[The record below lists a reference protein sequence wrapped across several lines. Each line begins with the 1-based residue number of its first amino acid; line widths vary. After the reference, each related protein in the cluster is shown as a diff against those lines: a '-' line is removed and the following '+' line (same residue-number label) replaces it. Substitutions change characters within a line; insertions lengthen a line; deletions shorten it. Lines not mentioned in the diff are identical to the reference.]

1 MDEVLLVI
9 VRENLQTCIAVSHK
23 FEATQTSS
31 IYGAHEVNNDSCSCG
46 PGSLSRH
53 DLTLCRSNSI
63 CSAPTS
69 FSGRLFTI
77 HAVNRAV
84 IKLCKSQSALSTSR
98 SF

>member
-9 VRENLQTCIAVSHK
+9 VRENLQTCIAVSHG
-23 FEATQTSS
+23 FETQTLTL
-31 IYGAHEVNNDSCSCG
+31 YGAHDVNNDSCSCG
-46 PGSLSRH
+46 PGSLSKH

-84 IKLCKSQSALSTSR
+84 IKLCKSQSALSASR